1 MYALRAKVKSVCLG
15 SSTARGNSLCA
26 TVFCAACTLTRGYC
40 TASRLYAPHMHI
52 HSSRRVADTPL
63 SPNPPTD
70 SGSHRFLIDHDIHD
84 NPVKGCG
91 HPIRVFPRYVHFPA
105 NPHWNW
111 GSLQTP
117 PSPCQQT
124 FHLRPFLCD
133 PVGMCQGTCPR
144 VKR

>member
-1 MYALRAKVKSVCLG
+1 MYALRAKVKSVCTRLVNG
-15 SSTARGNSLCA
+15 TWQLIMCDSFLRCLHAYTRLLHSFTFICPAHAHSFITAC
-26 TVFCAACTLTRGYC
+26 
-40 TASRLYAPHMHI
+40 
-52 HSSRRVADTPL
+52 RRHTPL
-63 SPNPPTD
+63 PQPPSD
-70 SGSHRFLIDHDIHD
+70 SGSHRFLIDLDIHD